1 MKNYYPFIENIKMIN
16 SLNEVFPHLEEKEC
30 LQFITKE
37 AFEIFDHKEDKKC
50 YVIEK
55 NGQFKVVNSNQKK
68 IGFLAVDECLFDSSD
83 GSRADCMVFDDEA
96 VCFIELKDCKNKNI
110 PANRRKAKKQLI
122 AVIEFFQENIKLDR
136 ELEAYICVTC
146 SAEDGT
152 VTMTPRANNEE
163 AQLEF
168 EEFYNTALFY
178 ECEKK
183 F

>member
-1 MKNYYPFIENIKMIN
+1 MIN
-16 SLNEVFPHLEEKEC
+16 SLNKVFPHLEEKGC
-30 LQFITKE
+30 LQFIKKE
-37 AFEIFDHKEDKKC
+37 AFEIFDHKEEKKC
-50 YVIEK
+50 YIIEE
-55 NGQFKVVNSNQKK
+55 NGQFKVFNSEKK
-68 IGFLAVDECLFDSSD
+68 EIGFLAVDECLFDSSE
-83 GSRADCMVFDDEA
+83 GSRADCMVFDEEV

-136 ELEAYICVTC
+136 ELEAYICITC
-146 SAEDGT
+146 SAEDGK

>member
-1 MKNYYPFIENIKMIN
+1 MKSYYPFIENIKMIN
-16 SLNEVFPHLEEKEC
+16 SLNKVFPHLEEKGC
-30 LQFITKE
+30 LQFIKKE
-37 AFEIFDHKEDKKC
+37 AFEIFDHKEEKKC
-50 YVIEK
+50 YIIEE
-55 NGQFKVVNSNQKK
+55 NGQFKVFNSEKK
-68 IGFLAVDECLFDSSD
+68 EIGFLAVDECLFDSSE
-83 GSRADCMVFDDEA
+83 GSRADCMVFDEE
-96 VCFIELKDCKNKNI
+96 VGCFIELKDCKNKNI

-146 SAEDGT
+146 STEDGT